1 MVDLAARPESRAS
14 IVVNDSAPPVIR
26 PEVRRGWG
34 RWDTLRAGGVALSL
48 AAGALIGF
56 LVFLVGLSGIQ
67 EARTQDNLYKS
78 FRGKLANA
86 VAPVGPVSPG
96 SPVALL
102 EIPRLHIRQVVVE
115 GTTGCQLT
123 SGPGHRRD
131 TPLPGQ
137 AGVSVIL
144 GRRSTFGAPFRR
156 LPEMVRG
163 EKVVVTTGQGI
174 ARYRVVGARTSND
187 PAPVPLSP
195 VRWLNLV
202 TADPQLKP
210 SRSLIVTAELESSEQ
225 PSPGSRGL
233 ISPAERSLAGDTAA
247 SLPLV
252 LWGQALLLAAAA
264 ATVGQVRW
272 SRRATYLLAVPVLL
286 AVMWNVYENLARLL
300 PNTL

>member
-1 MVDLAARPESRAS
+1 MVDLAAPPESRAPVALDS
-14 IVVNDSAPPVIR
+14 SAPPVIR
-26 PEVRRGWG
+26 PEARRGWG

-115 GTTGCQLT
+115 GTTSGLLT
-123 SGPGHRRD
+123 LGPGHRRD

-156 LPEMVRG
+156 LPEVVRG
-163 EKVVVTTGQGI
+163 ETVLVTTGQGI

-272 SRRATYLLAVPVLL
+272 SRWATYLVATPVLL
-286 AVMWNVYENLARLL
+286 AVIWNVYENLARLL